1 MNVAQ
6 ARPGGSA
13 VPRDLRMDAFSG
25 WVNLRDRSDPAVIRS
40 QTHAA
45 RKAGDPLLLK
55 GPEGWIAFH
64 GRLDD
69 RASLARTLGVANAAA
84 TADVELVRLA
94 FAKWEEHAPE
104 HLLGDFAMAAWNE
117 REKSLWL
124 AADVSGINTV
134 YSWRQGDRL
143 YFATSLR
150 DLLQE
155 FPAPID
161 LNEEY
166 IADCLAMNLEDNDA
180 TPYQNIRKVAAG
192 TCVATTVGR
201 ERVVRYHQYD
211 PERRIRLANDNEYVE
226 AAWELLQQAVRD
238 RTRDMDS
245 VHILGSSGLDSAAVA
260 AATAA
265 VRSEPF
271 DYITAIPDLALPT
284 IPLRPTQSNEQH
296 LVEVM
301 AHAFPAM
308 RPTFVAPAADQ
319 NWDPG
324 WLEYIQGN
332 YAPHRSSSHVAWFH
346 NACRT
351 AAQLGAHTFLGGA
364 GGNMTLT
371 WDGWRRLPR
380 LFLSGHCGEVTREL
394 LKGCGG
400 NPRRFAGLTWRE
412 LIRPLLGP
420 RYNYR
425 SLERYAGLR
434 REAVDDLGVLSRMQA
449 TGNDP
454 SFVRSL
460 DHRVWR
466 LQTLLRGRARRT
478 ELTNMHRSLYGL
490 THSTPLL
497 DQRLVEFC
505 LAIPEDQYL
514 RNGNFRWLARRLL
527 RAGGVPPAIAEN
539 RSFGYQHPE
548 WFAHLIE
555 SRPAMRDQIA
565 RLRSSPLASRLI
577 DTDRLERLLDAWPK
591 NPIAAERLRVEL
603 GSVLAGGMA
612 VGAFVHWAEAG
623 VRARSAAAG
632 QIRD

>member
-6 ARPGGSA
+6 ARPGSPL
-13 VPRDLRMDAFSG
+13 VHRDLRSDSFFG
-25 WVNLRDRSDPAVIRS
+25 WVNLRDSGDPAVIRS
-40 QTHAA
+40 HHETRRQ
-45 RKAGDPLLLK
+45 AGDPLMLQ
-55 GPEGWIAFH
+55 GPEGWVAFL
-64 GRLDD
+64 GRLDA
-69 RASLARTLGVANAAA
+69 RADLARTLGVQNEPA
-84 TADVELVRLA
+84 TPDVELVRLA
-94 FAKWEEHAPE
+94 FAKWQENAPQ
-104 HLLGDFAMAAWNE
+104 HLLGDFAIAAWHE
-117 REKSLWL
+117 REKRLWL
-124 AADVSGINTV
+124 AADVTGINTV
-134 YSWRQGDRL
+134 YTWRTGDRL

-150 DLLQE
+150 DLLRE
-155 FPAPID
+155 SPAPID
-161 LNEEY
+161 LSEAY
-166 IADCLAMNLEDNDA
+166 IADCLAMNLADDDA
-180 TPYQNIRKVAAG
+180 TPYRHIHKVAAG
-192 TCVATTVGR
+192 TCVATTEGSQK
-201 ERVVRYHQYD
+201 VVRYHQFNL
-211 PERRIRLANDNEYVE
+211 ERRIRLANENEYVE

-238 RTRDMDS
+238 RTRGLDT
-245 VHILGSSGLDSAAVA
+245 VHIMGSSGLDSAAVA

-271 DYITAIPDLALPT
+271 AYITAIPDLALPT
-284 IPLRPTQSNEQH
+284 IPLRPNQQNEQH

-301 AHAFPAM
+301 AAAFPLM

-324 WLEYIQGN
+324 WPEYLQAN

-346 NACRT
+346 HACRT
-351 AAQLGAHTFLGGA
+351 AAQLGAHTFLGGG

-380 LFLSGHCGEVTREL
+380 LFLRGHCGEVTREL
-394 LKGCGG
+394 LQACGG
-400 NPRRFAGLTWRE
+400 SPRRFAGLTWRE

-420 RYNYR
+420 RYDYR
-425 SLERYAGLR
+425 SLERYAALR
-434 REAVDDLGVLSRMQA
+434 PQAVDDLGVLHRMQA

-466 LQTLLRGRARRT
+466 LQALLRGRARRT

-490 THSTPLL
+490 THSMPLL

-527 RAGGVPPAIAEN
+527 LAAGVPPAVAEN

-548 WFAHLIE
+548 WFAHLTE

-591 NPIAAERLRVEL
+591 NPIAAERLRIEL
-603 GSVLAGGMA
+603 GSVLAGGVA
-612 VGAFVHWAEAG
+612 VGAFVHWAETG
-623 VRARSAAAG
+623 LRARSAAAG